1 MKLITNVKIIKED
14 RLVDGEILF
23 DENEILEVVEIDEKR
38 ETSSRIC

>member
-23 DENEILEVVEIDEKR
+23 DENEILEVVEKDYKSHER
-38 ETSSRIC
+38 